1 MMSVQKPELSD
12 DALLLQQ
19 MEQGSKQA
27 FNALFEKYWDKAF
40 SEAYK
45 RLKDADHAKDVVQEI
60 FAHIWIKRETLHID
74 NLPAYLHTAVRNQTI
89 KLLIRQQKNHPF
101 FTILETIPEK
111 NLQADANLL
120 RKEFFKSYEA
130 LVKTLPPRRQLIFKL
145 RMHDEL
151 YTKDIAAQL
160 GLSRKTVQNQLAKAV
175 EQLRISLTHTL
186 CCLVIFLQ
194 VMDK

>member
-19 MEQGSKQA
+19 MEQGSKLA

-60 FAHIWIKRETLHID
+60 FTHIWIKRETLHID
-74 NLPAYLHTAVRNQTI
+74 NLPAYLHTAIRNQTI
-89 KLLIRQQKNHPF
+89 KLLTRQQKNHPF

-130 LVKTLPPRRQLIFKL
+130 LVETLPPRRQLIFKL
-145 RMHDEL
+145 HMHDEL

-186 CCLVIFLQ
+186 CYLVIFLQ
-194 VMDK
+194 AMDK